1 MGQYYKLVN
10 FDKKEFVEPWPLDC
24 GAKLTEWS
32 YNRAPMA
39 CALMNL
45 VAGRWKGDRVYV
57 VGDYAD
63 LENTL
68 VNWYEACKE
77 ISNEVGVDAIYS
89 YATANFKNISSEVD
103 AEFHNWKRIYNHYTK
118 QYIDLS
124 KCPIEWVWWDEEI
137 KEAVVSSFAPLGLL
151 LAMGNGR
158 GSGDYHGHNA
168 DLVGSWCNF
177 TKYIEISNDKCIL
190 EGYEEFA
197 PAFTENDSLIP
208 YTKAEEMMNAVRK
221 EHKHEKNH

>member
-1 MGQYYKLVN
+1 
-10 FDKKEFVEPWPLDC
+10 
-24 GAKLTEWS
+24 
-32 YNRAPMA
+32 
-39 CALMNL
+39 
-45 VAGRWKGDRVYV
+45 
-57 VGDYAD
+57 
-63 LENTL
+63 
-68 VNWYEACKE
+68 
-77 ISNEVGVDAIYS
+77 
-89 YATANFKNISSEVD
+89 
-103 AEFHNWKRIYNHYTK
+103 
-118 QYIDLS
+118 
-124 KCPIEWVWWDEEI
+124 
-137 KEAVVSSFAPLGLL
+137 
-151 LAMGNGR
+151 MGNGR

>member
-1 MGQYYKLVN
+1 
-10 FDKKEFVEPWPLDC
+10 
-24 GAKLTEWS
+24 
-32 YNRAPMA
+32 MA

-57 VGDYAD
+57 VGDYTD
-63 LENTL
+63 LENTS
-68 VNWYEACKE
+68 VNWYEACEE

-89 YATANFKNISSEVD
+89 YVTANFKDISSEVD

-124 KCPIEWVWWDEEI
+124 KDPIEWVWWDEEI
-137 KEAVVSSFAPLGLL
+137 KEAVVSSIAPLGLL

-158 GSGDYHGHNA
+158 GGGDYHGRNA

-177 TKYIEISNDKCIL
+177 TKYIEISNDECIPI
-190 EGYEEFA
+190 GYVEFT
-197 PAFTENDSLIP
+197 PNFTEHNPLIP
-208 YTKAEEMMNAVRK
+208 YTKAEEMTK
-221 EHKHEKNH
+221 SKIGELDYEKNH